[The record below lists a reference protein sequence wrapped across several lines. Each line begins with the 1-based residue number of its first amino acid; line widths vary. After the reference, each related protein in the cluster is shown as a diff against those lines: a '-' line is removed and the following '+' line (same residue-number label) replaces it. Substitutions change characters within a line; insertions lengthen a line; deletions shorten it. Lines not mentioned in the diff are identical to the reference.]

1 MAKSIKLRQ
10 GTETEHEA
18 FTGQMAEVTFDTTN
32 NRIVLHDGSTPGG
45 IPMAKLSDVPVDLT
59 DLTDVDGNLTSVA
72 AVFSGTTYVVTVAS
86 GTNTYGTGNKY
97 YIAVS
102 PDATPTVTLTE
113 GETYRFDQSDSTNTG
128 HPLKFSTTANG
139 THDSGSEYT
148 TGVTYNG
155 VPGQANAYTEITV
168 EVGAPTLYYY
178 CQNHSGMGSVGAAPA
193 APAENSPVLNSSN
206 TTLLVTATGTSDNNN
221 ITDSSTNNH
230 SITVNGDVT
239 AGTFSPYRSGGYS
252 LEFNGSNSAVG
263 IQSSDVQIGTGA
275 FSMEFWLYSRA
286 HSALI
291 SSKYSSSNSNG
302 YFVITTSTSD
312 GLTCRTRADDS
323 NGTQKYVH
331 SGSGT
336 YNLNQWNH
344 CIFQRDANGNLTS
357 YLNGTKYTGDNDGST
372 NLSATELALGVFN
385 YIGFETWFDGY
396 IRDFK
401 LTIGTSALRTD
412 SNITVPTEPLTS
424 DSNTTAFLGHSP
436 YLVDGSTNSNSIVST
451 NVIPSTFS
459 PYDYLGYAAADHGG
473 SVYFD
478 GTGDYITVDDGFHF
492 GTDDFTFEFWLYPT
506 ANLGAQHFINAET
519 SGSGVTW
526 SFGCASYGGYNG
538 LTFSYG
544 NYGTYTVGR
553 YVNNYWPTQN
563 TWTHLAVQRRNGIIE
578 IFVNGTSQT
587 LSTYNENGT
596 FSDGAN
602 LTSNYTSRYFF
613 NDLEGYVS
621 DLKVIKGQ
629 AIYTSNFTSPTAPL
643 SSSDSSLHIKGTD
656 ASIIDK
662 SQSSN
667 NLTLFGNT
675 TGSTTQ
681 AKFAETKSMY
691 FDGSGD
697 YIKTSASTDYDLP
710 SDFTIEAW
718 IYPTALSSH
727 RLIVDTY
734 STSQAGSYQ
743 LYWRETGNS
752 LAFYSKGDGVLLQD
766 PSSSSILV
774 NTWNHV
780 AVSRSGTSAK
790 LFVNGTVVDTATNS
804 RDFTHGIPVAIG
816 YQQATSN
823 NYFAGYMQDVRIT
836 KGLAR
841 YTADFTPPTQSL
853 GTSVEV
859 PAEVPAAPVE
869 NSPVLNSSNTTLL
882 VTATGTYDNNN
893 IIDSSTNNH
902 SITVNGDV
910 TAGTFSPYRSGGYS
924 TYFDGSGDKLTLSGS
939 ALSDFNFG
947 TNSFSIEFWMYPTGA
962 KGPIFNTHK
971 VGTANGYYLSLTG
984 TNQFIFGQYV
994 SGGADYFST
1003 VNAYELN
1010 EWNHVSLNRDANNG
1024 NSLKLYV
1031 NGSLVLTTTNSTN
1044 YNSYAYGPYIGGYE
1058 PGGTQYFF
1066 GGYISD
1072 LIVTNGSVLRTG
1084 GTSLSDVAF
1093 TPPTEAFESDANTA
1107 LLISSS
1113 LPYIKDSSSNS
1124 HDITVTGDVSTMPFS
1139 SYDYTEYDPSIHGG
1153 SVYFD
1158 GSGGHLTLAND
1169 ASLNPGSGDF
1179 TLESWVYL
1187 NTLGTA
1193 KSIIST
1199 FNGGSTGYWD
1209 YQVKANNTPELSR
1222 DNGAI
1227 IVAGSTVL
1235 TAGQWHHLVVTRS
1248 GTTIRH
1254 FTNGVIDGTNTDSVN
1269 ITSGNSIAIGST
1281 INNVNKLSGYISD
1294 YRIVKGTAVYTAAFT
1309 PPTAPLSSSG
1319 SSLHLKGTDASIID
1333 KSQTTNVQLFGNT
1346 TGSTTQVKFA
1356 DTKSMYFDATGYV
1369 RVEDLGSGPL
1379 VTNEG
1384 FTIETWVNPTVLY
1397 SGNRAIFG
1405 LNKISNGDNV
1415 IVFTGMEGG
1424 AIYYGSTSYWTTST
1438 NVPENEWSHVAV
1450 VVVGTSLKTYLN
1462 GSEVM
1467 SQTYSGLSTINWDD
1481 LILAIGGEFDAG
1493 DGGGI
1498 GNRIEGYIQDFRIT
1512 KGLARY
1518 TENFTPP
1525 TKSLGSY
1532 VVPAEVPEDTS
1543 GPMWSLS
1550 GDSAT
1555 FEAVTTAKLDTNATD
1570 YVALHHPT
1578 GWGNSWGLEDGSYAM
1593 RNNPNVLNDPAP
1605 GKSVHIWST
1614 DDLSEGMTYQYYIKF
1629 GTAQPTMWEDMTT
1642 ITSGSSALYSY
1653 AQYLTSDSNY
1663 PHTLA
1668 WLSNGQ
1674 FDYYT
1679 HSANGTTRL
1688 DTQGWLHFAI
1698 ELQSNGRI
1706 VHYINGEVVVNED
1719 ASDISGLTNKANVHF
1734 ASVNSWMTDIEVYTG
1749 GGIHNPD
1756 LLETPPGFTPPARKQ
1771 A

>member
-18 FTGQMAEVTFDTTN
+18 FTGAMAEVTFDTTN
-32 NRIVLHDGSTPGG
+32 NRIVLHDGTTPGG

-59 DLTDVDGNLTSVA
+59 DLTDVDDNLTSGTGGA

-97 YIAVS
+97 YITDEIGAS
-102 PDATPTVTLTE
+102 PTVTLTE
-113 GETYRFDQSDSTNTG
+113 GETYRFDQSDSTNAG

-155 VPGQANAYTEITV
+155 VPGQADAYTEITV

-193 APAENSPVLNSSN
+193 APAENSLVLNSSN
-206 TTLLVTATGTSDNNN
+206 TVLLATATGTSDNNN

-230 SITVNGDVT
+230 SITVNGDVM

-252 LEFNGSNSAVG
+252 LEFNGSNSTVG

-412 SNITVPTEPLTS
+412 SNITVPIEPLTS
-424 DSNTTAFLGHSP
+424 DSNTTAFLGHSS
-436 YLVDGSTNSNSIVST
+436 YLADGSTNSNSIVST
-451 NVIPSTFS
+451 NAIISPFS
-459 PYDYLGYAAADHGG
+459 PYDYLEYAAADHGG

-478 GTGDYITVDDGFHF
+478 GTGDYLTVNDTNITNF
-492 GTDDFTFEFWLYPT
+492 GTNDFTIETWIYRNDSARLRLVDTRPTNLNGAYVTLGIHADGGVELYSDGNNLMGGNVGTINVGQWHHVAWVRNSGTINIYIDGISVGSVSNSTNFISSNFAIGLNSWGGEWPGSFKISDFNITKDFARYT
-506 ANLGAQHFINAET
+506 AN
-519 SGSGVTW
+519 
-526 SFGCASYGGYNG
+526 
-538 LTFSYG
+538 
-544 NYGTYTVGR
+544 
-553 YVNNYWPTQN
+553 
-563 TWTHLAVQRRNGIIE
+563 
-578 IFVNGTSQT
+578 
-587 LSTYNENGT
+587 
-596 FSDGAN
+596 
-602 LTSNYTSRYFF
+602 
-613 NDLEGYVS
+613 
-621 DLKVIKGQ
+621 
-629 AIYTSNFTSPTAPL
+629 FTPPTAPL
-643 SSSDSSLHIKGTD
+643 SSSGASLHIKGTD

-667 NLTLFGNT
+667 DLTLFGNT

-681 AKFAETKSMY
+681 VKFAGTKSMY

-710 SDFTIEAW
+710 ADFTIEAW

-752 LAFYSKGDGVLLQD
+752 LAFYSPGDGVLLQD

-841 YTADFTPPTQSL
+841 YTA
-853 GTSVEV
+853 
-859 PAEVPAAPVE
+859 
-869 NSPVLNSSNTTLL
+869 
-882 VTATGTYDNNN
+882 
-893 IIDSSTNNH
+893 
-902 SITVNGDV
+902 
-910 TAGTFSPYRSGGYS
+910 
-924 TYFDGSGDKLTLSGS
+924 
-939 ALSDFNFG
+939 
-947 TNSFSIEFWMYPTGA
+947 
-962 KGPIFNTHK
+962 
-971 VGTANGYYLSLTG
+971 
-984 TNQFIFGQYV
+984 
-994 SGGADYFST
+994 
-1003 VNAYELN
+1003 
-1010 EWNHVSLNRDANNG
+1010 
-1024 NSLKLYV
+1024 
-1031 NGSLVLTTTNSTN
+1031 
-1044 YNSYAYGPYIGGYE
+1044 
-1058 PGGTQYFF
+1058 
-1066 GGYISD
+1066 
-1072 LIVTNGSVLRTG
+1072 
-1084 GTSLSDVAF
+1084 
-1093 TPPTEAFESDANTA
+1093 
-1107 LLISSS
+1107 
-1113 LPYIKDSSSNS
+1113 
-1124 HDITVTGDVSTMPFS
+1124 
-1139 SYDYTEYDPSIHGG
+1139 
-1153 SVYFD
+1153 
-1158 GSGGHLTLAND
+1158 
-1169 ASLNPGSGDF
+1169 
-1179 TLESWVYL
+1179 
-1187 NTLGTA
+1187 
-1193 KSIIST
+1193 
-1199 FNGGSTGYWD
+1199 
-1209 YQVKANNTPELSR
+1209 
-1222 DNGAI
+1222 
-1227 IVAGSTVL
+1227 
-1235 TAGQWHHLVVTRS
+1235 
-1248 GTTIRH
+1248 
-1254 FTNGVIDGTNTDSVN
+1254 
-1269 ITSGNSIAIGST
+1269 
-1281 INNVNKLSGYISD
+1281 
-1294 YRIVKGTAVYTAAFT
+1294 
-1309 PPTAPLSSSG
+1309 
-1319 SSLHLKGTDASIID
+1319 
-1333 KSQTTNVQLFGNT
+1333 
-1346 TGSTTQVKFA
+1346 
-1356 DTKSMYFDATGYV
+1356 
-1369 RVEDLGSGPL
+1369 
-1379 VTNEG
+1379 
-1384 FTIETWVNPTVLY
+1384 
-1397 SGNRAIFG
+1397 
-1405 LNKISNGDNV
+1405 
-1415 IVFTGMEGG
+1415 
-1424 AIYYGSTSYWTTST
+1424 
-1438 NVPENEWSHVAV
+1438 
-1450 VVVGTSLKTYLN
+1450 
-1462 GSEVM
+1462 
-1467 SQTYSGLSTINWDD
+1467 
-1481 LILAIGGEFDAG
+1481 
-1493 DGGGI
+1493 
-1498 GNRIEGYIQDFRIT
+1498 
-1512 KGLARY
+1512 
-1518 TENFTPP
+1518 NFTPP
-1525 TKSLGSY
+1525 TKSLGSN
-1532 VVPAEVPEDTS
+1532 VVPAAPAA
-1543 GPMWSLS
+1543 GPAPMWSLS

-1555 FEAVTTAKLDTNATD
+1555 FAAVTTDKLDTNATG

-1593 RNNPNVLNDPAP
+1593 RNNPNSLNGPAP

-1629 GTAQPTMWEDMTT
+1629 SDHQPTPWEDMSG
-1642 ITSGSSALYSY
+1642 IASGSSELYSY
-1653 AQYLTSDSNY
+1653 IQMMATNPAANLV
-1663 PHTLA
+1663 
-1668 WLSNGQ
+1668 WGSNGQ
-1674 FDYYT
+1674 WGYYSVDGST
-1679 HSANGTTRL
+1679 SL
-1688 DTQGWLHFAI
+1688 SPDTGWLHFAI

-1706 VHYINGEVVVNED
+1706 VHYINGVVVVNED
-1719 ASDISGLTNKANVHF
+1719 ASDISTLTNKANVHF
-1734 ASVNSWMTDIEVYTG
+1734 ATVNSWMTDIEVYTG

-1756 LLETPPGFTPPARKQ
+1756 LLATPPGFTPPARKQ